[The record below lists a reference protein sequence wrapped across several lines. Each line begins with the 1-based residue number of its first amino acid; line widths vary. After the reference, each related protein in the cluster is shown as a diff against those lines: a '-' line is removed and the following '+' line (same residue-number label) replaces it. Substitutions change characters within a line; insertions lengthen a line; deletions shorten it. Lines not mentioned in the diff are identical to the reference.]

1 MVGTFCSCCKR
12 RYKDKLDKEA
22 NEFIHYA
29 VDGAERMKRLIG
41 DLLNYSRTKERT
53 VEKVDIGE
61 TVREALK
68 NLTASVNDSGAM
80 IQFEDMPI
88 WTQTPPKCSNCS
100 KTLSATPSNSEK
112 KECFL

>member
-1 MVGTFCSCCKR
+1 MRSELERSNKELEEFAYIASHDLQEPLRMVGSFLQLLQR

-61 TVREALK
+61 
-68 NLTASVNDSGAM
+68 
-80 IQFEDMPI
+80 P
-88 WTQTPPKCSNCS
+88 
-100 KTLSATPSNSEK
+100 
-112 KECFL
+112 